1 MSWSFGS
8 LVKTENFVSDI
19 RSLMNMIYRE
29 IATVKLLFENFFYLN
44 FGLNSVVN
52 NLFDSYCALLIYC
65 CYSSDISWV
74 IHCIKIVQ

>member
-29 IATVKLLFENFFYLN
+29 IATVKLLFEFFLFKLWPE
-44 FGLNSVVN
+44 FGG
-52 NLFDSYCALLIYC
+52 
-65 CYSSDISWV
+65 
-74 IHCIKIVQ
+74 

>member
-1 MSWSFGS
+1 MSRSFGS

-29 IATVKLLFENFFYLN
+29 MATVRLLFEFFYLN

-52 NLFDSYCALLIYC
+52 NLFDSYYALLLYIVVIQVIYHGL
-65 CYSSDISWV
+65 S
-74 IHCIKIVQ
+74 IVLK